1 MMAAINWE
9 AWKFV
14 ASSAIE
20 ILILFG
26 LMYAVLRSL
35 QGTRG
40 AGILRGLVF
49 VMVLALLL
57 VLVLVGVLKL
67 HRIQF
72 LATGGLFAWVLV
84 AMVVLFQPEIRRV
97 FMRLGEYPLM
107 RWFLKADASV
117 ISEVVTAADRL
128 SKLKMGGLI
137 AIQREVSLSSYVEG
151 STKVDAAVSADLLV
165 TFFWPGSPLHD
176 GGVVIAH
183 DRIVAAGC
191 LFPLTESE
199 ESLYLL
205 GTRHR
210 AAIGVTEETDAIA
223 VVISE
228 ETGQISAAYKG
239 HITRGLDPE
248 GLRRLL
254 ETAAAEAPA
263 LEQRRTQA

>member
-1 MMAAINWE
+1 MMFAINWE
-9 AWKFV
+9 FIG
-14 ASSAIE
+14 SAAVE

-49 VMVLALLL
+49 VMILALL
-57 VLVLVGVLKL
+57 VILVLVGVLRL
-67 HRIQF
+67 YRIQF

-84 AMVVLFQPEIRRV
+84 AVVVLFQPEIRRV
-97 FMRLGEYPLM
+97 FLRLGEYPLM
-107 RWFLKADASV
+107 RWFLKADSSV

-137 AIQREVSLSSYVEG
+137 AMQREVSLESYIEG
-151 STKVDAAVSADLLV
+151 STKVDAAVSADLIV
-165 TFFWPGSPLHD
+165 TIFWPGSPLHD
-176 GGVVIAH
+176 GAVVISH

-191 LFPLTESE
+191 LFPLTESQ

-210 AAIGVTEETDAIA
+210 AAIGVTEDTDAIA
-223 VVISE
+223 VVVSE
-228 ETGQISAAYKG
+228 ETGQISAAYGG
-239 HITRGLDPE
+239 HITRGLDLD

-254 ETAAAEAPA
+254 ETAAAESPA

>member
-1 MMAAINWE
+1 MMLAVNWE
-9 AWKFV
+9 FI
-14 ASSAIE
+14 SSAAIE
-20 ILILFG
+20 ILILFA

-49 VMVLALLL
+49 VMVLALL
-57 VLVLVGVLKL
+57 VILVLVGVLGMY
-67 HRIQF
+67 RIQF

-84 AMVVLFQPEIRRV
+84 AIVVLFQPEIRRV

-107 RWFLKADASV
+107 RWFLKADSSV
-117 ISEVVTAADRL
+117 ISEIVAAADRL
-128 SKLKMGGLI
+128 AKLKMGGLI
-137 AIQREVSLSSYVEG
+137 AIQREISLSGYIEG
-151 STKVDAAVSADLLV
+151 GTKVDAAVSADLLV
-165 TFFWPGSPLHD
+165 TIFWPGSPLHD

-183 DRIVAAGC
+183 DRTVAAGC
-191 LFPLTESE
+191 LFPLTESQ
-199 ESLYLL
+199 ESLYSL

-223 VVISE
+223 VVVSE

-239 HITRGLDPE
+239 HLTKGLDPD

-254 ETAAAEAPA
+254 ETAAAETPA
-263 LEQRRTQA
+263 LEQRRSQA